1 MRKVLIAAPL
11 RQDPKIFR
19 EYQKG
24 LDSLIIPDDVTVD
37 RFFVVN
43 DCPEVIPEI
52 LDADWVE
59 MSSEN
64 VTMYHNHMWT
74 GDLVNAMSV
83 YRNMTI
89 QKALEGGYDYL
100 LSVDTDLVLEP
111 HTLQVLL
118 DADKD
123 CVAGL
128 FWTNGWSNAW
138 MYDQVSENNRPE
150 WKRPGLYQVGGTGAL
165 FLIKRKV
172 MAAGVDY
179 TPIPNLRKVIF
190 GEDRHFCIRAACHG
204 FEIWAD
210 SHCQPVHLYTEDHYK
225 RYMAGDE
232 KPCFSK

>member
-24 LDSLIIPDDVTVD
+24 LDSLIIPDDVKVD

-64 VTMYHNHMWT
+64 VTMYHDHLWT

-89 QKALEGGYDYL
+89 RYALEGGYDYL

-118 DADKD
+118 EADKD
-123 CVAGL
+123 CVAEL

-138 MYDQVSENNRPE
+138 MYDQASVNDKPE
-150 WKRPGLYQVGGTGAL
+150 WHEPGLYPVGGTGAL
-165 FLIKRKV
+165 FLIRRKV
-172 MAAGVDY
+172 LEAGVDY
-179 TPIPNLRKVIF
+179 TQIPNLRQAVF
-190 GEDRHFCIRAACHG
+190 GEDRHFCIRAACNG

-210 SHCQPVHLYTEDHYK
+210 THCHPVHLYTEEHYK

-232 KPCFSK
+232 KTCFRK

>member
-24 LDSLIIPDDVTVD
+24 LDGLIIPDDVQVD

-43 DCPEVIPEI
+43 DCWEVVPEI
-52 LDADWVE
+52 RDAEYVE
-59 MSSEN
+59 VNHESIMLYRDHFWTKELVSDMS
-64 VTMYHNHMWT
+64 
-74 GDLVNAMSV
+74 A

-118 DADKD
+118 EADKD

-138 MYDQVSENNRPE
+138 MYDQCTVNDKPE
-150 WKRPGLYQVGGTGAL
+150 WHEPGLYQVGGTGAL

-172 MAAGVDY
+172 LEAGVDY
-179 TPIPNLRKVIF
+179 TPIPNLRKVVF
-190 GEDRHFCIRAACHG
+190 GEDRHFCIRAVCHG

-210 SHCQPVHLYTEDHYK
+210 SHCQPVHLYRNKHYDDYIGG
-225 RYMAGDE
+225 RA
-232 KPCFSK
+232 KPCFRK

>member
-1 MRKVLIAAPL
+1 MKRVLIAAPL
-11 RQDPKIFR
+11 RQDPKIFE

-24 LDSLIIPDDVTVD
+24 LDSLIIPDDVMVD

-43 DCPEVIPEI
+43 NCVEVLPYIRR
-52 LDADWVE
+52 ADWVE
-59 MSSEN
+59 INTEDCM
-64 VTMYHNHMWT
+64 MYRDHLWT
-74 GDLVNAMSV
+74 GELVSAMST

-89 QKALEGGYDYL
+89 RRALEGGYDYL

-111 HTLQVLL
+111 HTLQVLM

-138 MYDQVSENNRPE
+138 MYDQAEGNKEPE
-150 WKRPGLYQVGGTGAL
+150 WYEPGTYRIGGSGAL

-172 MAAGVDY
+172 LEAGVDY
-179 TPIPNLRKVIF
+179 TPIPCLKKAVF

-204 FEIWAD
+204 FEIWLDTHA
-210 SHCQPVHLYTEDHYK
+210 QPVHLYTQKHYDQ
-225 RYMAGDE
+225 YMAGE
-232 KPCFSK
+232 LRTCFRK

>member
-24 LDSLIIPDDVTVD
+24 LDSLIIPDDVKVD

-59 MSSEN
+59 MNSEN
-64 VTMYHNHMWT
+64 VTMYHNHLWT

-83 YRNMTI
+83 YRNLTI
-89 QKALEGGYDYL
+89 RYALEGGYDYL

-118 DADKD
+118 EADKD

-138 MYDQVSENNRPE
+138 MYDQASVNDKPE
-150 WKRPGLYQVGGTGAL
+150 WHEPGLYPVGGTGAL

-172 MAAGVDY
+172 LEAGVDY
-179 TPIPNLRKVIF
+179 TPIPNLRLAVF
-190 GEDRHFCIRAACHG
+190 GEGRHFCIRAACHG
-204 FEIWAD
+204 FELWAD
-210 SHCQPVHLYTEDHYK
+210 THCQPVHLYTEDHYK

-232 KPCFSK
+232 RPCFRK

>member
-150 WKRPGLYQVGGTGAL
+150 WKKPGLYPVGGTGAL

-232 KPCFSK
+232 KTCFRK